1 MIDAYLSALQ
11 RPTLHPLDINSPKK
25 SESTNRTKDG
35 LDQHLDYELAI
46 QPISYNMLIYLK
58 SVANISLIS
67 TQSPLA
73 RHTANPA

>member
-35 LDQHLDYELAI
+35 LDQHLDY
-46 QPISYNMLIYLK
+46 
-58 SVANISLIS
+58 
-67 TQSPLA
+67 
-73 RHTANPA
+73 